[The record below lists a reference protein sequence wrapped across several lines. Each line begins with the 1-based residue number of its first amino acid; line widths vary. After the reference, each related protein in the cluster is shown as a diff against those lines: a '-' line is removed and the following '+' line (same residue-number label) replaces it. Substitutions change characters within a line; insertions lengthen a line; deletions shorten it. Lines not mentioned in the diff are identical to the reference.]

1 MTSPVVF
8 TLTNAGINAAIDAEG
23 PGLSITVSELA
34 IGTGKYD
41 PDATETALQA
51 ETHRYPLAGA
61 GVNAASHTLQ
71 FTSVLEAAS
80 QTDAFEIGLFTD
92 TGILFA
98 VASTTGVNPLVVLY
112 AGIAF
117 VASFGLSLTGVPTGT
132 VTVSVDPTA
141 SVAASMLQQHLAAS
155 NPHPQYASVLNVAA
169 SLNALLES
177 LKIKVNDLYL
187 TTTNYVDGSEVATA
201 LGYGT
206 WARLPGGFALTTIV
220 PPSVPTEGIP
230 PQLYD
235 MLDTVGEYEH
245 TLTVDEMPP
254 HHHLFGGSTG
264 SGNDGGARDG
274 TLTMD
279 ISLNGGYDE
288 AYDTVGTAD
297 NPYAYITSEA
307 GGNQPF
313 SIMQPSI
320 VIGVWR
326 RTA

>member
-80 QTDAFEIGLFTD
+80 QTEAFEIGLFTD

-117 VASFGLSLTGVPTGT
+117 VASFGLSLAGIPAGT

-169 SLNALLES
+169 SLDALLES

-187 TTTNYVDGSEVATA
+187 TTTDYVDGSAVAAA

-206 WARLPGGFALTTIV
+206 WERYAEGLAL
-220 PPSVPTEGIP
+220 
-230 PQLYD
+230 
-235 MLDTVGEYEH
+235 VGHNPNEASAPYWTKNMGLSYGDYEH
-245 TLTVDEMPP
+245 RLTVDEIPAHNHGQRTDSDAGLGQPQVTSISGSIDGLRGQTDPATSGKTQLMTD
-254 HHHLFGGSTG
+254 STG
-264 SGNDGGARDG
+264 S
-274 TLTMD
+274 
-279 ISLNGGYDE
+279 
-288 AYDTVGTAD
+288 
-297 NPYAYITSEA
+297 
-307 GGNQPF
+307 NQLHNNV
-313 SIMQPSI
+313 QPSI

>member
-34 IGTGKYD
+34 IGTGQYV
-41 PDATETALQA
+41 PSATATALQA
-51 ETHRYPLAGA
+51 ETHRFPLAGA

-71 FTSVLEAAS
+71 FTSVLEATS

-98 VASTTGVNPLVVLY
+98 VASTTGADPLVVLY

-117 VASFGLSLTGVPTGT
+117 VASFGLSLTGVPAGT

-141 SVAASMLQQHLAAS
+141 SIAASMLQQHLAAS

-169 SLNALLES
+169 SLDALLES

-187 TTTNYVDGSEVATA
+187 TTTDYVDGSAVATA

-206 WARLPGGFALTTIV
+206 WERYAEGLAL
-220 PPSVPTEGIP
+220 
-230 PQLYD
+230 
-235 MLDTVGEYEH
+235 VGRNPDEASAPYWTKNFGLAYGDYEH
-245 TLTVDEMPP
+245 MLTVDEMPS
-254 HHHLFGGSTG
+254 HVHEQTFGVTGLGIANSVDPATTGTTDGYATTVDYIGTQTSKAPLSTKSTG
-264 SGNDGGARDG
+264 DG
-274 TLTMD
+274 
-279 ISLNGGYDE
+279 E
-288 AYDTVGTAD
+288 
-297 NPYAYITSEA
+297 
-307 GGNQPF
+307 PF
-313 SIMQPSI
+313 NIVQPSI

>member
-80 QTDAFEIGLFTD
+80 QTEAFEIGLFTD
-92 TGILFA
+92 TGVLFA
-98 VASTTGVNPLVVLY
+98 IASTTGVNPLVVLY
-112 AGIAF
+112 AGISF
-117 VASFGLSLTGVPTGT
+117 VASFGLSLTGVPAGT

-169 SLNALLES
+169 SLDALLES

-187 TTTNYVDGSEVATA
+187 TTTDYVDGSEVATA

-206 WARLPGGFALTTIV
+206 WARYAEGRAIVGLSDNVGDPAWTKTLGSTT
-220 PPSVPTEGIP
+220 
-230 PQLYD
+230 
-235 MLDTVGEYEH
+235 GEYEH
-245 TLTVDEMPP
+245 TLTVEEMAA
-254 HHHLFGGSTG
+254 HNHGQRTDS
-264 SGNDGGARDG
+264 DGGADQPQVTNISGSIDG
-274 TLTMD
+274 LRGHTD
-279 ISLNGGYDE
+279 P
-288 AYDTVGTAD
+288 A
-297 NPYAYITSEA
+297 TSGKTQVMTDFA
-307 GGNQPF
+307 GSNQPHNNV
-313 SIMQPSI
+313 QPSI
-320 VIGVWR
+320 VIGIWR

>member
-34 IGTGKYD
+34 IGTGQYV
-41 PDATETALQA
+41 PSPTATALQA
-51 ETHRYPLAGA
+51 ETHRFPLAGA

-117 VASFGLSLTGVPTGT
+117 VASFGLSLTGVPAGT

-169 SLNALLES
+169 SLDALLES

-187 TTTNYVDGSEVATA
+187 TTTDYVDGSAVATA

-206 WARLPGGFALTTIV
+206 WERYAEGRALVGLSDSSGDPAWTKA
-220 PPSVPTEGIP
+220 
-230 PQLYD
+230 
-235 MLDTVGEYEH
+235 MHNAAGEYDH
-245 TLTVDEMPP
+245 PLTVDEMPSHTHTEMDEASGVAYP
-254 HHHLFGGSTG
+254 VTGFSSGGVTV
-264 SGNDGGARDG
+264 
-274 TLTMD
+274 TLTTFD
-279 ISLNGGYDE
+279 SAQGTTPNGQ
-288 AYDTVGTAD
+288 ALQSGT
-297 NPYAYITSEA
+297 T
-307 GGNQPF
+307 GGDQPHNNV
-313 SIMQPSI
+313 QPSI

>member
-34 IGTGKYD
+34 IGTGKHA
-41 PDATETALQA
+41 PSATATALQA
-51 ETHRYPLAGA
+51 ETHRFPLAGA

-80 QTDAFEIGLFTD
+80 QTEAFEIGLFTD

-98 VASTTGVNPLVVLY
+98 VASTTGTDPLVVLY

-117 VASFGLSLTGVPTGT
+117 VASFGLSLTGIPAGT

-169 SLNALLES
+169 SLDALLES

-187 TTTNYVDGSEVATA
+187 TTTDYVDGSEVATA

-206 WARLPGGFALTTIV
+206 WERYAEGLAL
-220 PPSVPTEGIP
+220 
-230 PQLYD
+230 
-235 MLDTVGEYEH
+235 VGRNPDEASAPDWTKDFGLSYGDYEH
-245 TLTVDEMPP
+245 RLTVNEMPT

-279 ISLNGGYDE
+279 MSLNGGYDE

-307 GGNQPF
+307 GGNQLF
-313 SIMQPSI
+313 SIVQPSI